1 MRSVSKNNLS
11 LKILHTN
18 IRGYNSKRISLETIV
33 KTNDIDIVT
42 INETHLK
49 GKKKAEI
56 PGFESF
62 SRNRTHASY
71 GGIATCVKNTHAKD
85 TLLMYKGSED
95 NEIVITRHNQFKVA
109 INVVNI
115 YGCQE
120 NRSNK
125 EKIDENWNIILQE
138 ISKIEARG
146 EFVCLIGDFNR
157 KVGNL
162 VPGNNTEKESY
173 GGSLI
178 RQRL

>member
-62 SRNRTHASY
+62 SRNWWDRYLCEKH
-71 GGIATCVKNTHAKD
+71 TCKR
-85 TLLMYKGSED
+85 YS
-95 NEIVITRHNQFKVA
+95 F
-109 INVVNI
+109 NV
-115 YGCQE
+115 
-120 NRSNK
+120 
-125 EKIDENWNIILQE
+125 
-138 ISKIEARG
+138 
-146 EFVCLIGDFNR
+146 
-157 KVGNL
+157 
-162 VPGNNTEKESY
+162 
-173 GGSLI
+173 
-178 RQRL
+178 